1 MARMLH
7 ETTTT
12 GQHTETGERPGS
24 CGRRVLAGV
33 LAGACLSLL
42 ILAAWLSPSSDG
54 HGTHTQLGFR
64 PCAWASLSD
73 KPCPSCGM
81 TTAFAY
87 AAEGSFT
94 ASMAAQPM
102 GFMLAMG
109 AATIFWGAL
118 HVAVFGSAVGQF
130 AAHMVRPST
139 LWIFGGAAAAAWA
152 YKIVTWPGIS

>member
-1 MARMLH
+1 
-7 ETTTT
+7 
-12 GQHTETGERPGS
+12 
-24 CGRRVLAGV
+24 
-33 LAGACLSLL
+33 
-42 ILAAWLSPSSDG
+42 
-54 HGTHTQLGFR
+54 
-64 PCAWASLSD
+64 
-73 KPCPSCGM
+73 M